1 MKLQSLWILG
11 AMALMASVTCVSCSK
26 DDVKKT
32 VSEAVE
38 MDMANVTKTW
48 KGAYFSLKDAIDS
61 DDIVPN
67 GEIVIKGNK
76 KELTIDTKDVKGI
89 KVTVTTNT
97 LAVLKGDVVK
107 DEAHGIEGGELAI
120 TSSAKLPLLLKVVM
134 KESDKS
140 FLFKGKKE

>member
-1 MKLQSLWILG
+1 
-11 AMALMASVTCVSCSK
+11 MALMASVTCVSCSK
-26 DDVKKT
+26 DDVKKA
-32 VSEAVE
+32 VDEAVE
-38 MDMANVTKTW
+38 MDIANVTKTW
-48 KGAYFSLKDAIDS
+48 KGKYLSLTDVLES

-76 KELTIDTKDVKGI
+76 TELTIDSKDVKGI
-89 KVTVTTNT
+89 KVKVTTNT
-97 LAVLKGDVVK
+97 LALFKGDVVK
-107 DEAHGIEGGELAI
+107 DEALGIESGELTI

>member
-26 DDVKKT
+26 DEVKKT

-48 KGAYFSLKDAIDS
+48 KGKYYSLNDALES

-97 LAVLKGDVVK
+97 LAVFKGDVVK
-107 DEAHGIEGGELAI
+107 DEALGIESGELAI
-120 TSSAKLPLLLKVVM
+120 TSSAKFPLLLKVVM
-134 KESDKS
+134 KESSKS

>member
-1 MKLQSLWILG
+1 
-11 AMALMASVTCVSCSK
+11 MALMASVTCVSCSK

-48 KGAYFSLKDAIDS
+48 KGAYYSLKDFIES

-67 GEIVIKGNK
+67 GEIVIQGNK

-97 LAVLKGDVVK
+97 LALFKGDVIK
-107 DEAHGIEGGELAI
+107 DEALGIESGELTI
-120 TSSAKLPLLLKVVM
+120 TSSSKLPLLLKVNM
-134 KESDKS
+134 KESSKS
-140 FLFKGKKE
+140 FIFKGKKE

>member
-1 MKLQSLWILG
+1 MV
-11 AMALMASVTCVSCSK
+11 LMASVTCVSCSK

-48 KGAYFSLKDAIDS
+48 KGAYYSLKDFIES

-97 LAVLKGDVVK
+97 LALFKGDVVK
-107 DEAHGIEGGELAI
+107 DEALGIESGELTI
-120 TSSAKLPLLLKVVM
+120 TSSSKLPLLLKVNM
-134 KESDKS
+134 KE
-140 FLFKGKKE
+140 LF

>member
-1 MKLQSLWILG
+1 
-11 AMALMASVTCVSCSK
+11 MALMASVTCVSCSK

-48 KGAYFSLKDAIDS
+48 KGAYYSLKDFIES

-97 LAVLKGDVVK
+97 LALFKGDVVK
-107 DEAHGIEGGELAI
+107 DEALGIESGELTI
-120 TSSAKLPLLLKVVM
+120 TSSSKLPLLLKVNM
-134 KESDKS
+134 KESSKS
-140 FLFKGKKE
+140 FIFKGKKE

>member
-1 MKLQSLWILG
+1 
-11 AMALMASVTCVSCSK
+11 MALMASVTCVSCSK

-89 KVTVTTNT
+89 KVTVTANT
-97 LAVLKGDVVK
+97 LAVFKGDVVK
-107 DEAHGIEGGELAI
+107 DEAHGIESGELAI

>member
-48 KGAYFSLKDAIDS
+48 KGAYYSLKDFIES

-67 GEIVIKGNK
+67 GEIVIQGNK

-97 LAVLKGDVVK
+97 LALFKGDVIK
-107 DEAHGIEGGELAI
+107 DEALGIESGELTI
-120 TSSAKLPLLLKVVM
+120 TSSSKLPLLLKVNM
-134 KESDKS
+134 KESSKS
-140 FLFKGKKE
+140 FIFKGKKE